1 MGALN
6 VLPRSLV
13 TLEVT
18 EHILANRAGAGI
30 SLLDQRLCVHDAVF
44 EPGPLTPEGCQRVRF
59 SSL

>member
-6 VLPRSLV
+6 VTTKSLV

-18 EHILANRAGAGI
+18 EHILANIAGAGV
-30 SLLDQRLCVHDAVF
+30 SLLDQRHCVYNAAF
-44 EPGPLTPEGCQRVRF
+44 EPGPPTPEDSQRVRF